1 MNGKAW
7 RTLFVILIW
16 AGVITG
22 HVWLSPY
29 VMGGLGIVSAL
40 IVWELWRMLGIDF
53 SQVKTN
59 YHRHEGNFLALPGDK

>member
-1 MNGKAW
+1 
-7 RTLFVILIW
+7 
-16 AGVITG
+16 
-22 HVWLSPY
+22 
-29 VMGGLGIVSAL
+29 MGGLGIVSAL